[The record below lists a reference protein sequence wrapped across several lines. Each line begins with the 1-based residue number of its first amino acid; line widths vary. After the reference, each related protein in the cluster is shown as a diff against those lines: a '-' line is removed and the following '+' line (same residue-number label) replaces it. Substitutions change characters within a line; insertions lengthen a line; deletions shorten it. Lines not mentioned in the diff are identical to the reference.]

1 MNVDFKE
8 IKAGAE
14 RLHGGIIRTPC
25 PHSVPLSALTGMQIY
40 CKMEHLQRTG
50 SFKER
55 GARNALLLLS
65 PEQKRRGV
73 IAASAGNHALGL
85 AYHGQLLGIPVT
97 VVMPRFAPLTKLVNC
112 RKFGAE
118 VILSGDNI
126 GDAKK
131 KAEEIAEENK
141 LAYINGYN
149 DPAIIAGQGTIGLE
163 ILEQVPDLDAIVI
176 PIGGA
181 GLIAGA
187 GLAIKTLRP
196 QVRIFGVEPDRAASF
211 SSAMAVGH
219 PVPFD
224 MKPTIADGL
233 CVPEVGQHG
242 FELAR
247 KLVDRILL
255 LGEHDIAV
263 AILRLLELEKA
274 LVEGG
279 GAITLAACLGENL
292 AELKGKKV
300 VLLLSG
306 GNIDIST
313 LGRILERGL
322 TFDGRLCQLSVTIS
336 DRPGGLARFASIIA
350 EEGGSIIEINH
361 DRAFASDDIT
371 TVIVHC
377 VIETRDAQHISA
389 LRKRLAQENFTETE

>member
-8 IKAGAE
+8 IKAAAE

-40 CKMEHLQRTG
+40 CKMEYLQRTG

-97 VVMPRFAPLTKLVNC
+97 VVMPRFAPLTKVVNC

-163 ILEQVPDLDAIVI
+163 ILEQVTDLDA
-176 PIGGA
+176 
-181 GLIAGA
+181 L
-187 GLAIKTLRP
+187 
-196 QVRIFGVEPDRAASF
+196 
-211 SSAMAVGH
+211 
-219 PVPFD
+219 
-224 MKPTIADGL
+224 
-233 CVPEVGQHG
+233 
-242 FELAR
+242 
-247 KLVDRILL
+247 
-255 LGEHDIAV
+255 
-263 AILRLLELEKA
+263 
-274 LVEGG
+274 
-279 GAITLAACLGENL
+279 
-292 AELKGKKV
+292 
-300 VLLLSG
+300 
-306 GNIDIST
+306 
-313 LGRILERGL
+313 
-322 TFDGRLCQLSVTIS
+322 
-336 DRPGGLARFASIIA
+336 
-350 EEGGSIIEINH
+350 
-361 DRAFASDDIT
+361 
-371 TVIVHC
+371 
-377 VIETRDAQHISA
+377 
-389 LRKRLAQENFTETE
+389 